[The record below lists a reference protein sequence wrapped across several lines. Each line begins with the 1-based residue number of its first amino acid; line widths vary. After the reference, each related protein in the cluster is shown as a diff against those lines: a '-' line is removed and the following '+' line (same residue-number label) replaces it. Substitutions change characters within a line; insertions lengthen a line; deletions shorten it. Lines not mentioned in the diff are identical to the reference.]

1 LRPGFGKA
9 VVVIAIVTS
18 MTTVGEAMHF
28 SRSSRSSQENQ
39 ASVLQRFL
47 SHGQPDLLT
56 YRALRHLEAHNVHFG
71 ASATMDAWT
80 EFDDTHGLRFQ
91 IVAESGNSYIR
102 NHVLRA
108 ALESEQKMW
117 SEREPQRASLTLD
130 NYTFHDGGQADAG
143 LAALGI
149 KPRRKDV
156 LLIDGSI
163 YIHSEDGELARIEG
177 HLSKSPSMWTRR
189 VEIVTRYERLAGVR
203 VPVSIESVAHILIA
217 GRSTFKMTYEYESI
231 NGEHI
236 GTPQPHSPQTTILTI
251 N

>member
-1 LRPGFGKA
+1 
-9 VVVIAIVTS
+9 VVIAMVTS
-18 MTTVGEAMHF
+18 VTTVDASMHF
-28 SRSSRSSQENQ
+28 LRSPRFSQGAQ
-39 ASVLQRFL
+39 GSALQRFL
-47 SHGQPDLLT
+47 SHGEPDLVT

-71 ASATMDAWT
+71 ASATLDAWT

-91 IVAESGNSYIR
+91 VVAESGNSYIR
-102 NHVLRA
+102 THVLRA

-117 SEREPQRASLTLD
+117 NEREPQRASLTPD
-130 NYTFHDGGQADAG
+130 NYLFRDEGPADAG

-177 HLSKSPSMWTRR
+177 HLSKAPSMWTRR

-203 VPVSIESVAHILIA
+203 VPMSIESVAHILIA
-217 GRSTFKMTYEYESI
+217 GRSTFKMTYEYESV
-231 NGEHI
+231 NGERI
-236 GTPQPHSPQTTILTI
+236 GTPQPHSPQTTVLTV